1 MEPKS
6 LPTEHTSLTELDLA
20 FAKETLDKIR
30 NELAREITGQDSVVK
45 SLLVSLA
52 CQGHVLLEGM
62 PGLAKTLLAKS
73 LSAALELDYKRVQFT
88 PDLLPADLVGTV
100 VFNPKEGDFRTRK
113 GPIFTGVL
121 LADEINR
128 APAKVQSALLECME
142 ERTVT
147 IGENT
152 FPLERP
158 FLVLATENPIDQDG
172 TYPLPEAQTDR
183 FFMKILVDYPAL
195 GEELEILEQHGRLSP
210 GQKRI
215 RKVAGSK
222 EILRI
227 SSLVDKVHVEPKLKS
242 YIVRLVRNTR
252 PEEKTIPDLLPYV
265 KHGASPRASLS
276 LLKAAKAKAL
286 WEGRDYVIP
295 EDVKG
300 SLPEILRH
308 RILLTFEAISEE
320 VEIESVIQ
328 TVSEATQVL

>member
-1 MEPKS
+1 MES
-6 LPTEHTSLTELDLA
+6 PTNTQENSPLA
-20 FAKETLDKIR
+20 EAEIKFAKEVLDKIR
-30 NELAREITGQDSVVK
+30 QELAREITGQDSVIRN
-45 SLLVSLA
+45 LLISLA

-73 LSAALELDYKRVQFT
+73 LSSALDLDFKRVQFT

-100 VFNPKEGDFRTRK
+100 VFNPKNGEFHTRK

-142 ERTVT
+142 EKTVT

-172 TYPLPEAQTDR
+172 TYPLPEAQMDR
-183 FFMKILVDYPAL
+183 FFMKVQVEYPDMD
-195 GEELEILEQHGRLSP
+195 EELSILEQHGNLNP
-210 GQKRI
+210 TPKRI
-215 RKVAGSK
+215 RKIASSK
-222 EILRI
+222 DILKV
-227 SSLVDKVHVEPKLKS
+227 SSLVDRVHVETKLKS

-252 PEEKTIPDLLPYV
+252 PEEKTVPELLPYV
-265 KHGASPRASLS
+265 RHGASPRASLS
-276 LLKAAKAKAL
+276 LLKASKARAL
-286 WEGRDYVIP
+286 WDGRDYVVP
-295 EDVKG
+295 EDVKA

-308 RILLTFEAISEE
+308 RILLTFEAISED
-320 VEIESVIQ
+320 VGVESVIRI
-328 TVSEATQVL
+328 VSDATQVL

>member
-1 MEPKS
+1 MES
-6 LPTEHTSLTELDLA
+6 PTNTQENSPLA
-20 FAKETLDKIR
+20 EAEIKFAKEVLDKIR
-30 NELAREITGQDSVVK
+30 QELTREITGQDSVIRN
-45 SLLVSLA
+45 LLISLA

-73 LSAALELDYKRVQFT
+73 LSSALDLDFKRVQFT

-100 VFNPKEGDFRTRK
+100 VFNPKNGEFHTRK

-142 ERTVT
+142 EKTVT

-172 TYPLPEAQTDR
+172 TYPLPEAQMDR
-183 FFMKILVDYPAL
+183 FFMKVQVEYPDMD
-195 GEELEILEQHGRLSP
+195 EELSILEQHGNLNP
-210 GQKRI
+210 TPKRI
-215 RKVAGSK
+215 RKIASSK
-222 EILRI
+222 DILKV
-227 SSLVDKVHVEPKLKS
+227 SSFVDRVHVEPKLKS

-252 PEEKTIPDLLPYV
+252 PEEKTVPELLPYV
-265 KHGASPRASLS
+265 RHGASPRASLS
-276 LLKAAKAKAL
+276 LLKASKARAL
-286 WEGRDYVIP
+286 WDGRDYVVP
-295 EDVKG
+295 EDVKA

-308 RILLTFEAISEE
+308 RMLLTFEAISED
-320 VEIESVIQ
+320 VGVESVIRI
-328 TVSEATQVL
+328 VSDATQVL

>member
-6 LPTEHTSLTELDLA
+6 LQMENNSLIESDLV
-20 FAKETLDKIR
+20 FAKDTLDKIR
-30 NELAREITGQDSVVK
+30 EELSREITGQDAVVR
-45 SLLVSLA
+45 SLLLSLT

-73 LSAALELDYKRVQFT
+73 LSAALDLDFKRVQFT

-100 VFNPKEGDFRTRK
+100 VFNPKDGDFRTRK
-113 GPIFTGVL
+113 GPIFTGIL

-183 FFMKILVDYPAL
+183 FFMKVLVDYPAMN
-195 GEELEILEQHGRLSP
+195 EELAILEQHGRLSP
-210 GQKRI
+210 GEKRI
-215 RKVAGSK
+215 RKVAGSR
-222 EILRI
+222 EILKL

-276 LLKAAKAKAL
+276 LLKAAKARAL

-295 EDVKG
+295 EDVKA

-320 VEIESVIQ
+320 VGIESVIQ

>member
-195 GEELEILEQHGRLSP
+195 GEELEILDQHGRLSP

>member
-1 MEPKS
+1 MES
-6 LPTEHTSLTELDLA
+6 PTNTQENSPLA
-20 FAKETLDKIR
+20 EAEIKFAKEVLDKIR
-30 NELAREITGQDSVVK
+30 QELAREITGQDSVIRN
-45 SLLVSLA
+45 LLISLA

-73 LSAALELDYKRVQFT
+73 LSSALDLDFKRVQFT

-100 VFNPKEGDFRTRK
+100 VFNPKNGEFHTRK

-142 ERTVT
+142 EKTVT

-172 TYPLPEAQTDR
+172 TYPLPEAQMDR
-183 FFMKILVDYPAL
+183 FFMKVQVEYPDMD
-195 GEELEILEQHGRLSP
+195 EELSILEQHGNLNP
-210 GQKRI
+210 TPERI
-215 RKVAGSK
+215 RKIASSK
-222 EILRI
+222 DILKV
-227 SSLVDKVHVEPKLKS
+227 SSLVDRVHVETKLKS

-252 PEEKTIPDLLPYV
+252 PEEKTVPELLPYV
-265 KHGASPRASLS
+265 RHGASPRASLS
-276 LLKAAKAKAL
+276 LLKASKARAL
-286 WEGRDYVIP
+286 WDGRDYVVP
-295 EDVKG
+295 EDVKA

-308 RILLTFEAISEE
+308 RILLTFEAISED
-320 VEIESVIQ
+320 VGVESVIRI
-328 TVSEATQVL
+328 VSDATQVL

>member
-1 MEPKS
+1 MES
-6 LPTEHTSLTELDLA
+6 PTNTQENSPLA
-20 FAKETLDKIR
+20 EAEIKFAKEVLDKIR
-30 NELAREITGQDSVVK
+30 QELTREITGQDSVIRN
-45 SLLVSLA
+45 LLISLA

-73 LSAALELDYKRVQFT
+73 LSSALDLDFKRVQFT

-100 VFNPKEGDFRTRK
+100 VFNPKNGEFHTRK

-142 ERTVT
+142 EKTVT

-172 TYPLPEAQTDR
+172 TYPLPEAQMDR
-183 FFMKILVDYPAL
+183 FFMKVQVEYPDMD
-195 GEELEILEQHGRLSP
+195 EELSILEQHGNLNP
-210 GQKRI
+210 TPKRI
-215 RKVAGSK
+215 RKIASSK
-222 EILRI
+222 DILKV
-227 SSLVDKVHVEPKLKS
+227 SSLVDRVHVEPKLKS

-252 PEEKTIPDLLPYV
+252 PEEKTVPELLPYV
-265 KHGASPRASLS
+265 RHGASPRASLS
-276 LLKAAKAKAL
+276 LLKASKARAL
-286 WEGRDYVIP
+286 WDGRDYVVP
-295 EDVKG
+295 EDVKA

-308 RILLTFEAISEE
+308 RILLTFEAISED
-320 VEIESVIQ
+320 VGVESVIRI
-328 TVSEATQVL
+328 VSDATQVL

>member
-1 MEPKS
+1 MESAIHIQDSIP
-6 LPTEHTSLTELDLA
+6 LTDPEIQ
-20 FAKETLDKIR
+20 FAKDTLDRIR
-30 NELAREITGQDSVVK
+30 EELAGEITGQDAVIK
-45 SLLVSLA
+45 NLLISMA

-73 LSAALELDYKRVQFT
+73 LASALDLDFKRVQFT

-100 VFNPKEGDFRTRK
+100 VFNPKNGEFNTRK

-147 IGENT
+147 IGDNT

-172 TYPLPEAQTDR
+172 TYPLPEAQMDR
-183 FFMKILVDYPAL
+183 FFMKVLVEYPDM
-195 GEELEILEQHGRLSP
+195 GEELAILEQHGKLTSGP
-210 GQKRI
+210 KRI
-215 RKVAGSK
+215 KKTASAK
-222 EILRI
+222 EILKV
-227 SSLVDKVHVEPKLKS
+227 SSFVDRVHVEPKLKS

-252 PEEKTIPDLLPYV
+252 PEEKTVPELLPYV
-265 KHGASPRASLS
+265 RHGASPRASLS
-276 LLKAAKAKAL
+276 LLKASKARAL
-286 WEGRDYVIP
+286 WEGRNYVVP
-295 EDVKG
+295 EDVKA

-308 RILLTFEAISEE
+308 RILLTFEAISED
-320 VEIESVIQ
+320 VGVESVIRI
-328 TVSEATQVL
+328 VSDATQVL